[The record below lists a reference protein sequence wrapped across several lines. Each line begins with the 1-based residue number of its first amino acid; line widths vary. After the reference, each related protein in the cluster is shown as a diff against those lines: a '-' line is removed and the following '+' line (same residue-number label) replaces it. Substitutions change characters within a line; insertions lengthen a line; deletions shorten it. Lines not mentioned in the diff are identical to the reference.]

1 MAAPFLSSSY
11 IHDSR
16 QNMTNKS
23 DFHVLTI
30 ALFLLLTVTATN
42 AAGTEL
48 DQPADIPGVA
58 DAQELINNGKFD
70 EALDTLRALSKT
82 HPNRTD
88 VLFLLGLAAIE
99 RSEQP
104 DITEADRKVLLAD
117 SITALRT
124 ILIDRPDLVRV
135 RLELARAFF
144 LNGDDGLA
152 RDNFERV
159 LAGNPPPSVV
169 VNVQLFL
176 DSIRARR
183 RWSTYLGAALLPS
196 TNIGRDPHEN
206 TIITVPGL
214 PDFPF
219 RPDETR
225 KSGVGISVWA
235 GGQYYYPLADRVR
248 LLLGSDT
255 TLQQYPGKKFD
266 RMSLSGHVGPNWQ
279 AGRNTEISLLAN
291 VRKNWVAASPYSSD
305 VGVKLQVG
313 HRLTRRIYFTGQA
326 YWQRSDY
333 RTSKFL
339 DGPLRDFSLYGNWL
353 ITPTVRAEAGAG
365 YARQRPNDPLY
376 HNTSRW
382 GRIGVSVILPR
393 GFTLGARY
401 ELRRKQYKGGSVFA
415 TLDGLSRR
423 DRTRI
428 LRASVYN
435 RAFTLYG
442 FSPQLTITNEAQ
454 KSNGQFHNYK
464 STSAE
469 FSFVR
474 QF

>member
-1 MAAPFLSSSY
+1 
-11 IHDSR
+11 
-16 QNMTNKS
+16 MTIKS
-23 DFHVLTI
+23 VFHVLAL
-30 ALFLLLTVTATN
+30 ALFFLIAGTATN
-42 AAGTEL
+42 AAGAEP
-48 DQPADIPGVA
+48 DGSAEIPGVA
-58 DAQELINNGKFD
+58 DARVLIENGKYD
-70 EALDTLRALSKT
+70 EALDVLRPLANTYPK
-82 HPNRTD
+82 RAD
-88 VLFLLGLAAIE
+88 ILFLLGLAAIE
-99 RSEQP
+99 RSERL
-104 DITEADRKVLLAD
+104 DITKADQETLLAD
-117 SITALRT
+117 AITALRT

-144 LNGDDGLA
+144 LNEDDGLA
-152 RDNFERV
+152 RDHFERV
-159 LAGNPPPSVV
+159 LAGNPPPPVV
-169 VNVQLFL
+169 TNVQLFL
-176 DSIRARR
+176 DSIQARR

-206 TIITVPGL
+206 TIIIVPGL
-214 PDFPF
+214 PGISF
-219 RPDETR
+219 RPDKAR
-225 KSGVGISVWA
+225 KSGVGISVWV
-235 GGQYYYPLADRVR
+235 GGQYYYPLVERVR
-248 LLLGSDT
+248 LLLGSDV
-255 TLQQYPGKKFD
+255 TLQQYPSKKFD

-279 AGRNTEISLLAN
+279 VGRNTEVSLLAN

-305 VGVKLQVG
+305 IGAKLQVG
-313 HRLTRRIYFTGQA
+313 HQLTRRINFTGQV

-353 ITPTVRAEAGAG
+353 ITPTVRAEAGTG
-365 YARQRPNDPLY
+365 YASQRPKDPSY

-401 ELRRKQYKGGSVFA
+401 ELRRKQYRGGSVFA

-442 FSPQLTITNEAQ
+442 FSPKLTITNEAQ

-469 FSFVR
+469 LSFVR

>member
-1 MAAPFLSSSY
+1 
-11 IHDSR
+11 
-16 QNMTNKS
+16 MTIKPV
-23 DFHVLTI
+23 FQVLAI
-30 ALFLLLTVTATN
+30 ALFLLITGTASN
-42 AAGTEL
+42 AAGAEL
-48 DQPADIPGVA
+48 DRPADILGVD
-58 DAQELINNGKFD
+58 DARVLIENGKYD
-70 EALDTLRALSKT
+70 EALDALHPLAKT
-82 HPNRTD
+82 HPKRID
-88 VLFLLGLAAIE
+88 ILFLLGLAAIE

-104 DITEADRKVLLAD
+104 DITEADREALLAD
-117 SITALRT
+117 AITALRT

-152 RDNFERV
+152 RDHFERV

-169 VNVQLFL
+169 ANVQLFL

-183 RWSTYLGAALLPS
+183 RWSMYLGAALLPS
-196 TNIGRDPHEN
+196 TNFGRDPHEN

-235 GGQYYYPLADRVR
+235 GGQYHYPLTERLR
-248 LLLGSDT
+248 LLLGSNAS
-255 TLQQYPGKKFD
+255 LQQYPGKEFD
-266 RMSLSGHVGPNWQ
+266 RMSLSGHVGPRWL
-279 AGRNTEISLLAN
+279 AGRNTEVSLLAN
-291 VRKNWVAASPYSSD
+291 VRKNWVGASLYSSD
-305 VGVKLQVG
+305 IGTKLQVG
-313 HRLTRRIYFTGQA
+313 HRFTRRINFTGQV
-326 YWQRSDY
+326 YWQRSKF
-333 RTSKFL
+333 RTNKFL
-339 DGPLRDFSLYGNWL
+339 DGSLRDFSLYGNWL
-353 ITPTVRAEAGAG
+353 ITPTVRAEAAAG
-365 YARQRPNDPLY
+365 YARERPKNPLY
-376 HNTSRW
+376 HNASRW

-393 GFTLGARY
+393 GFTSGASY
-401 ELRRKQYKGGSVFA
+401 ELRRKQYKGGSIFA
-415 TLDGLSRR
+415 TLDGSSRR

-442 FSPQLTITNEAQ
+442 FSPKLTITNEAQ
-454 KSNGQFHNYK
+454 KSSGQFHNYK

-469 FSFVR
+469 LSFVR

>member
-1 MAAPFLSSSY
+1 
-11 IHDSR
+11 
-16 QNMTNKS
+16 MTYRP
-23 DFHVLTI
+23 DFHVLAI
-30 ALFLLLTVTATN
+30 ALFLLLAVTATN

-48 DQPADIPGVA
+48 DRPADIPGVA
-58 DAQELINNGKFD
+58 DARELVNNGKFD
-70 EALDTLRALSKT
+70 EALDTLRVLSKI
-82 HPNRTD
+82 HPKRSD
-88 VLFLLGLAAIE
+88 VLFLHGLAAIE
-99 RSEQP
+99 RSEQS
-104 DITEADRKVLLAD
+104 DITEADREVLLAEA
-117 SITALRT
+117 ITALRT
-124 ILIDRPDLVRV
+124 ILIDQPDLERV
-135 RLELARAFF
+135 RLELARAFY

-152 RDNFERV
+152 RDHFERV

-169 VNVQLFL
+169 FNVKLFL

-206 TIITVPGL
+206 TIITIPGL

-219 RPDETR
+219 RPDETS

-235 GGQYYYPLADRVR
+235 GGQYYYPLAERVR
-248 LLLGSDT
+248 LLLGSDAS
-255 TLQQYPGKKFD
+255 LQQYPGKKFD

-279 AGRNTEISLLAN
+279 RGRNTEISLLAN
-291 VRKNWVAASPYSSD
+291 VRKNWVVASPYSSD
-305 VGVKLQVG
+305 LGAKLQVR
-313 HRLTRRIYFTGQA
+313 HRLTRRINLTGQA

-339 DGPLRDFSLYGNWL
+339 DGTLRDFALYGNWL
-353 ITPTVRAEAGAG
+353 ITPTVRAEAAAG
-365 YARQRPNDPLY
+365 YARERPKNPLY
-376 HNTSRW
+376 HYTSRW
-382 GRIGVSVILPR
+382 ERIGVSVILPR
-393 GFTLGARY
+393 GYTLGASY
-401 ELRRKQYKGGSVFA
+401 ELRRKQYKGGSIFA

-442 FSPQLTITNEAQ
+442 FSPQLAITNEAQ

-464 STSAE
+464 STSGE
-469 FSFVR
+469 LRFVR

>member
-1 MAAPFLSSSY
+1 MKIKTIIQVLAMATLS
-11 IHDSR
+11 
-16 QNMTNKS
+16 
-23 DFHVLTI
+23 
-30 ALFLLLTVTATN
+30 LLLIAGTTMT
-42 AAGTEL
+42 AAGAEP
-48 DQPADIPGVA
+48 DRPADIPSVT
-58 DAQELINNGKFD
+58 DARVLIENGKYD
-70 EALDTLRALSKT
+70 EALDALLALVKT
-82 HPNRTD
+82 HPKRTD
-88 VLFLLGLAAIE
+88 ILFLVGLAAIE

-104 DITEADRKVLLAD
+104 DITEADREALLANA
-117 SITALRT
+117 ITALRT
-124 ILIDRPDLVRV
+124 ILIDRPDMVRV

-152 RDNFERV
+152 RDHFERV
-159 LAGNPPPSVV
+159 LAGYPPPPIVA
-169 VNVQLFL
+169 NIQLFL

-183 RWSTYLGAALLPS
+183 RWSMYLGAALLPS

-206 TIITVPGL
+206 TIIIVPGL

-235 GGQYYYPLADRVR
+235 GGQYHYPLTEHVQI
-248 LLLGSDT
+248 LLGSNAS
-255 TLQQYPGKKFD
+255 LQQYPGKVFD
-266 RMSLSGHVGPNWQ
+266 QMSLSGHVGPSWL
-279 AGRNTEISLLAN
+279 AGRNTEVSLLTN
-291 VRKNWVAASPYSSD
+291 VRKNWVGDSLYSSD
-305 VGVKLQVG
+305 IGAKLQVG
-313 HRLTRRIYFTGQA
+313 HRLTQRINFTGQV
-326 YWQRSDY
+326 YWQRSKF
-333 RTSKFL
+333 RRNKFL

-365 YARQRPNDPLY
+365 YARQHPKDPLY

-393 GFTLGARY
+393 GFTLGTSY
-401 ELRRKQYKGGSVFA
+401 ELRQKQYKGASVFA

-442 FSPQLTITNEAQ
+442 FSPKLTITNETQ

-469 FSFVR
+469 LSFVR

>member
-1 MAAPFLSSSY
+1 MTIKPIFQVLAIAVLS
-11 IHDSR
+11 
-16 QNMTNKS
+16 
-23 DFHVLTI
+23 LLI
-30 ALFLLLTVTATN
+30 AGTTSN
-42 AAGTEL
+42 AAGAEPER
-48 DQPADIPGVA
+48 QADIPGVA
-58 DAQELINNGKFD
+58 DARVLIENGKYD
-70 EALDTLRALSKT
+70 EALDALRPLAKT
-82 HPNRTD
+82 HPKLTD
-88 VLFLLGLAAIE
+88 ILFLLGLAAIE
-99 RSEQP
+99 RSERS
-104 DITEADRKVLLAD
+104 DITEADREALLDEA
-117 SITALRT
+117 ITALRT

-144 LNGDDGLA
+144 LNRNDGLA
-152 RDNFERV
+152 RDHFERV

-169 VNVQLFL
+169 ANVQLFL

-183 RWSTYLGAALLPS
+183 RWSTYLGVALLPS

-219 RPDETR
+219 RPEETR

-235 GGQYYYPLADRVR
+235 GGQYHYPLAERVR
-248 LLLGSDT
+248 LLLGSNAS
-255 TLQQYPGKKFD
+255 LQQYPGEEFD
-266 RMSLSGHVGPNWQ
+266 RMSLSGHVGPRWL
-279 AGRNTEISLLAN
+279 AGRNTEVSLLAN
-291 VRKNWVAASPYSSD
+291 VRKNWVGASLYSSD
-305 VGVKLQVG
+305 IGAKLEVG
-313 HRLTRRIYFTGQA
+313 HRLTRRIGITGQA
-326 YWQRSDY
+326 YWQSSKF
-333 RTSKFL
+333 RTNKFL
-339 DGPLRDFSLYGNWL
+339 DGSLRDFSLYGNWL
-353 ITPTVRAEAGAG
+353 ITPTVRAEAAAG
-365 YARQRPNDPLY
+365 YARERPKNPLY

-393 GFTLGARY
+393 GFTLGASY
-401 ELRRKQYKGGSVFA
+401 ELRRKQYKGGSIFA

-442 FSPQLTITNEAQ
+442 FSPKLTITNEAQ

-469 FSFVR
+469 LSFVR

>member
-1 MAAPFLSSSY
+1 
-11 IHDSR
+11 
-16 QNMTNKS
+16 MTIKPV
-23 DFHVLTI
+23 FHVLAI
-30 ALFLLLTVTATN
+30 ALFFLITGTATN
-42 AAGTEL
+42 AAGAEL
-48 DQPADIPGVA
+48 DQPADIPSVA
-58 DAQELINNGKFD
+58 DARVLIENSKYD
-70 EALDTLRALSKT
+70 EALEALRPLAKA
-82 HPNRTD
+82 HPKRTD
-88 VLFLLGLAAIE
+88 ILFLLGLAAIE
-99 RSEQP
+99 SSRQP
-104 DITEADRKVLLAD
+104 DITETDREALLAD
-117 SITALRT
+117 AITALRT
-124 ILIDRPDLVRV
+124 ILIDQPNLVRV

-152 RDNFERV
+152 RDHFERV

-169 VNVQLFL
+169 ANVQLFL
-176 DSIRARR
+176 GSIRARR
-183 RWSTYLGAALLPS
+183 RWSTYLGIALLPS

-219 RPDETR
+219 RPEETR

-235 GGQYYYPLADRVR
+235 GGQYHYPLTERVR
-248 LLLGSDT
+248 LLLGSDAS
-255 TLQQYPGKKFD
+255 LQQYPGKEFD
-266 RMSLSGHVGPNWQ
+266 QISLSGHVGPSWL

-291 VRKNWVAASPYSSD
+291 VRKNWVGASPYSSD
-305 VGVKLQVG
+305 IGAKLQVE
-313 HRLTRRIYFTGQA
+313 HRLTRRINITGRA
-326 YWQRSDY
+326 YWQRSNF
-333 RTSKFL
+333 RRNKFL

-353 ITPTVRAEAGAG
+353 ITPTVRVEAATG
-365 YARQRPNDPLY
+365 YARGRPKNPLY
-376 HNTSRW
+376 HNVSRW

-393 GFTLGARY
+393 GYTLGASY
-401 ELRRKQYKGGSVFA
+401 ELRRKQYEGSSIFA

-442 FSPQLTITNEAQ
+442 FSPQLRITNEAQ

-464 STSAE
+464 STSGE
-469 FSFVR
+469 LRFVR